1 MTPVE
6 IREAQAKAQNL
17 IAQIE
22 AIVRNLRHSDEACAE
37 AAGERIEEATSE
49 QLAMSAIHEDVGHLN
64 DQLKTALNCH

>member
-1 MTPVE
+1 MTPVQ

-22 AIVRNLRHSDEACAE
+22 AIVRNLRDSDEDCAE
-37 AAGERIEEATSE
+37 AAGERIEEATNE
-49 QLAMSAIHEDVGHLN
+49 QLAMAAIHEDVGTLN